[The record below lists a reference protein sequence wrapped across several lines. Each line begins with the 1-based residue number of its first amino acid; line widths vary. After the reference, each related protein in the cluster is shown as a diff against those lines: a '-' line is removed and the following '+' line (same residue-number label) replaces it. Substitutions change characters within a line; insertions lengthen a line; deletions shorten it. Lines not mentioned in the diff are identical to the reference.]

1 MASIKQAIELE
12 DKFTRTIDNI
22 INSVNLVIS
31 AMENAQES
39 VDGAFDPAMVTA
51 AKNAIDDATMAAQQM
66 AEAVSNIPEVPQVST
81 ASASVPTPAS
91 APVRMPAAWQTDSIK
106 VFTDTGIDRFR
117 QEIQSADEMLRTL
130 SETQLNIAAQSEQ
143 TSVFPKTMTA
153 DMQKMQSRI
162 TFIQQRIQAIQ
173 SNPMTMGLPSA
184 NAELEQLR
192 SKLVQAVQQQKTL
205 NRAVDSM
212 DIETANAAYLQL
224 SQTVG
229 SAEVQIRDNT
239 AKQEE
244 FNNAVRDGVGHSDK
258 LFGKIKSLV
267 AAYASVRTI
276 GKLFTLSDEI
286 TQTTARL
293 ELMNDGA
300 QTTEELFN
308 MTFEAAQRSRG
319 SLQSMADVVARFG
332 NNAKSA
338 FTSNREVIAF
348 SELIQKQMTIAGA
361 GTQEA
366 NNAMLQLSQAMGS
379 GVLRGDEL
387 NSIFEQAPNLIQS
400 IADYLNVPI
409 GSIREMAQ
417 EGQLTADVVKAAVFA
432 SADDINDKFNAM
444 PKTWG
449 QIWQSIQNKAIIA
462 FQPVL
467 DRLSELANSE
477 KFQTFADNAVNA
489 LPYVAEFV
497 LWIIDGVI
505 NIANA
510 IAENWDKIAP
520 IISMAAA
527 VFGVLAIAIGGA
539 KIAQALFNT
548 ELFGCPIIWIIAAVM
563 LLIVIIYKVVEAVNK
578 ATGQTNSALGII
590 MGSLSTVGAI
600 VYNLFLGIMESV
612 FKFIEKTLNPLIIFA
627 NFIGNLFNDPVGAI
641 IKLFSD
647 LADGVLQ
654 NLQHI
659 ASALDFVFGSNMAD
673 TIQGWRDDLA
683 VNTEIAMK
691 KYGNGQY
698 EEIMSKLDLSA
709 EGLGFERLDY
719 YDAYSAG
726 YQFGEGVDNMIKGFD
741 LKSMLSE
748 TGFGYDGLGGII
760 EGIAD
765 DTGDIKSS
773 LDISQE
779 DLKYLRDIAEQE
791 TINRFTTAEIH
802 IDMSGMSNTVNNG
815 SDLDGF
821 ISELT
826 DEVTEAMFISAEGV
840 HA

>member
-31 AMENAQES
+31 AMGNAQES

-66 AEAVSNIPEVPQVST
+66 AEAVSNIPEVPQVS
-81 ASASVPTPAS
+81 AGAAPVPAPAS
-91 APVRMPAAWQTDSIK
+91 APVKMPAAWQTDSIK
-106 VFTDTGIDRFR
+106 IFTDTGIDRFR

-192 SKLVQAVQQQKTL
+192 SKLVQAVQQQRAL

-212 DIETANAAYLQL
+212 DIEAANAAYLQF

-229 SAEVQIRDNT
+229 SAEAQIRDNT

-244 FNNAVRDGVGHSDK
+244 FNNAVRDGAGHSDK

-293 ELMNDGA
+293 DLMNDGA
-300 QTTEELFN
+300 QTAEELFN

-319 SLQSMADVVARFG
+319 SLQSMAAMVARFG
-332 NNAKSA
+332 NNAKDA

-400 IADYLNVPI
+400 IADYLNLPI

-417 EGQLTADVVKAAVFA
+417 EGQLTADIVKAAVFA
-432 SADDINDKFNAM
+432 SADDINNKFNAM

-467 DRLSELANSE
+467 DRLSELVNSE

-489 LPYVAEFV
+489 LSYVAEFV

-527 VFGVLAIAIGGA
+527 VFGILAIAIGGA

-548 ELFGCPIIWIIAAVM
+548 ELFGCPIVWIIAAVM

-578 ATGQTNSALGII
+578 ATGATNSALGII
-590 MGSLSTVGAI
+590 MGSLA
-600 VYNLFLGIMESV
+600 
-612 FKFIEKTLNPLIIFA
+612 A
-627 NFIGNLFNDPVGAI
+627 AGAI
-641 IKLFSD
+641 IINIVIGLVNAILQYIYHFIEPFISIIEWVLNVANGGFDSFGDAVANLIGNIISWFLSLGKVVTTIIDAIFGIDWTSGLTSLQND
-647 LADGVLQ
+647 VLQ
-654 NLQHI
+654 WGKNENAI
-659 ASALDFVFGSNMAD
+659 
-673 TIQGWRDDLA
+673 T
-683 VNTEIAMK
+683 
-691 KYGNGQY
+691 
-698 EEIMSKLDLSA
+698 LSREA
-709 EGLGFERLDY
+709 PQIDYHMDY

-726 YQFGEGVDNMIKGFD
+726 YQFGEGIDNMLSSFD
-741 LKSMLSE
+741 PNSILDQNNFMP
-748 TGFGYDGLGGII
+748 DGMGGIGDTLG
-760 EGIAD
+760 GIAD
-765 DTGDIKSS
+765 DTEDIKNS

-791 TINRFTTAEIH
+791 TINRFTTAEIN
-802 IDMSGMSNTVNNG
+802 IDMSGMSNTVNSG

>member
-22 INSVNLVIS
+22 ISSVNLVIS
-31 AMENAQES
+31 AMGKAQES

-66 AEAVSNIPEVPQVST
+66 AEAVSNIPEVPQVSAGT
-81 ASASVPTPAS
+81 
-91 APVRMPAAWQTDSIK
+91 PAAWQTDSVKI
-106 VFTDTGIDRFR
+106 FTDTGIDRFR

-173 SNPMTMGLPSA
+173 SNPVNMGLPSA

-192 SKLVQAVQQQKTL
+192 IKLAQAVQQQKVL

-212 DIETANAAYLQL
+212 DIEAANAAYLQL

-229 SAEVQIRDNT
+229 SAEAQIRDNT

-417 EGQLTADVVKAAVFA
+417 EGQLTADVVKAAIFE
-432 SADDINDKFNAM
+432 SADDINKKFNNM

-449 QIWQSIQNKAIIA
+449 QIWQSMQNKAIIA

-489 LPYVAEFV
+489 LSYVAEFV

-520 IISMAAA
+520 IISMAVA
-527 VFGVLAIAIGGA
+527 VFGILAIAIGGA
-539 KIAQALFNT
+539 KIAQALLNT
-548 ELFGCPIIWIIAAVM
+548 ELFACPIIWIIAAVM
-563 LLIVIIYKVVEAVNK
+563 LLVVIIYKVVEAVNK

-590 MGSLSTVGAI
+590 MGSLAATGAI
-600 VYNLFLGIMESV
+600 IWNLIMGVLDLVLGVINYLINP
-612 FKFIEKTLNPLIIFA
+612 FINIA
-627 NFIGNLFNDPVGAI
+627 NFIGNVFTNPVSSIIYLFQGM
-641 IKLFSD
+641 
-647 LADGVLQ
+647 ADTVLGM
-654 NLQHI
+654 LQSI

-673 TIQGWRDDLA
+673 EVQSWRDGLKGAADDL
-683 VNTEIAMK
+683 VK
-691 KYGNGQY
+691 KYAP
-698 EEIMSKLDLSA
+698 EENYQKIVDNIDLSA

-741 LKSMLSE
+741 PKSILDQNNFMPDIGDALS
-748 TGFGYDGLGGII
+748 D
-760 EGIAD
+760 IAD
-765 DTGDIKSS
+765 DTGDIKNS

-802 IDMSGMSNTVNNG
+802 IDMSGMTNTVNSG

>member
-31 AMENAQES
+31 AMGKAQES

-66 AEAVSNIPEVPQVST
+66 AEAVSNIPDVPQVST

-212 DIETANAAYLQL
+212 DIEAANAAYLQL

-332 NNAKSA
+332 NNAKDA

-449 QIWQSIQNKAIIA
+449 QIWQSIQNKAIVA

-467 DRLSELANSE
+467 DRLNELANSK

-489 LPYVAEFV
+489 LSYVAEFA
-497 LWIIDGVI
+497 LWAIDGIVS
-505 NIANA
+505 IANTV
-510 IAENWDKIAP
+510 AENWDKIAP
-520 IISMAAA
+520 IIGIAAGAFVALTAA
-527 VFGVLAIAIGGA
+527 VGAAKNAQLAHNAA
-539 KIAQALFNT
+539 MYAS
-548 ELFGCPIIWIIAAVM
+548 PIILIIAAVL
-563 LLIVIIYKVVEAVNK
+563 LLIVIIHKAVEAINK
-578 ATGQTNSALGII
+578 AKGT
-590 MGSLSTVGAI
+590 SLSTLGVIMGALSTTGAI
-600 VYNLFLGIMESV
+600 IYNLFLGVMESV
-612 FKFIEKTLNPLIIFA
+612 FRFIEKMINPLIIFA
-627 NFIGNLFNDPVGAI
+627 NFIGNLFNDPIGAI

-659 ASALDFVFGSNMAD
+659 ASALDFVFGTNMAD
-673 TIQGWRDDLA
+673 TIQGWRNELA

-691 KYGNGQY
+691 KYGNGKY
-698 EEIMSKLDLSA
+698 EEIMSKIDLSA
-709 EGLGFERLDY
+709 EGLGFERIDY

-726 YQFGEGVDNMIKGFD
+726 HQFGDGINNMLKSFD
-741 LKSMLSE
+741 PKSMLNES
-748 TGFGYDGLGGII
+748 GFGFDGLGGII
-760 EGIAD
+760 EDIAD
-765 DTGDIKSS
+765 DTGDIKNS

-815 SDLDGF
+815 GDLDGL

-826 DEVTEAMFISAEGV
+826 DEVTEAMLISTEGV